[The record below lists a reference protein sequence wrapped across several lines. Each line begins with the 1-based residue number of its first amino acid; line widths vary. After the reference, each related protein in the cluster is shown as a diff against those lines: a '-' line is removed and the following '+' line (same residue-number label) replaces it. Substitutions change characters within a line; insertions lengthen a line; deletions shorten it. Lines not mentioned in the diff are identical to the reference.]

1 MLYLKQTQM
10 ERLAADKAATHL
22 RLEREVEAA
31 RDEVNRLRAQVGE
44 ERGAMAGE
52 GVGER

>member
-1 MLYLKQTQM
+1 M
-10 ERLAADKAATHL
+10 EEIGGGGGAQRTAC
-22 RLEREVEAA
+22 
-31 RDEVNRLRAQVGE
+31 RAGGSEGQSGAEVGE